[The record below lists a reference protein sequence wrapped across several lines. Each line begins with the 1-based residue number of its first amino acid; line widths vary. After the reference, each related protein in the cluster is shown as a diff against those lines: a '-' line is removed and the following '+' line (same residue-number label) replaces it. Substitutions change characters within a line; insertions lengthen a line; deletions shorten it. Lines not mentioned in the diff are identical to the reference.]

1 MSVIDF
7 APVIRVAAYH
17 YGMLPLLCCLVAA
30 VILALLLGW
39 QVFIRPIHDWT
50 LWPAIQRAKREIRKA
65 ARRRVANSEVLSRQ
79 GATRINPGH
88 LGFCIKTNTDQERD
102 LLRQDPQIFKEFR
115 DALIKAGYPTDTYP
129 VVRLGIQSQETV
141 DREYGGSWYEA
152 EEFP

>member
-65 ARRRVANSEVLSRQ
+65 ARRRVANAEVLSRQ
-79 GATRINPGH
+79 GATQINPGH
-88 LGFCIKTNTDQERD
+88 LGFW
-102 LLRQDPQIFKEFR
+102 LLH
-115 DALIKAGYPTDTYP
+115 
-129 VVRLGIQSQETV
+129 
-141 DREYGGSWYEA
+141 
-152 EEFP
+152 